1 MNRRV
6 FVTLVREYKTTA
18 FTPAFFFAVVLFP
31 AIVIGGIFII
41 GTTGLLRGQ
50 KAAIEGTI
58 AVVDQ
63 TERSIVA
70 DALAN
75 QFSPEEQR
83 RAQAETQERVRQ
95 MVEQSAPAGMVNEA
109 QMDMAMTMIGER
121 PARVTIERV
130 PADAELKSVRSR
142 LYSSGDD
149 ALLAIVVVG
158 PNALDVR
165 GAPPGVDGQSA
176 DGEATSEDGTSDEGT
191 ESQAGTEAGSDAPVE
206 PAAEPRNFA
215 ELLAG
220 YRAGT
225 YEIMTS
231 RGFDPSVRRSIE
243 GTIATNLIGERMR
256 RAGYEPATIDWLSE
270 RPLARSTTVTAEGE
284 TRSIDEMQM
293 FIPMAFMMLLWISVM
308 TGGQYLLMSTIEEKS
323 SRVMEVLLS
332 AISPTELLTGKIIGQ
347 GLVALTVLAVYV
359 GIGMVGLNQL
369 GPQLFSLLPLDILPW
384 LVVYFVIAFG
394 LFACLMAAVGSAVSD
409 IREAQSLLGPI
420 MLLLMFPLFLWFFIV
435 DSPNSVFAVV
445 LSYIPITTPFVMIL
459 RIAQT
464 TDPVPLW
471 QMITTSIVG
480 FMGVLAIGWAAIKI
494 FRIGVLMYGK
504 PPSFMDLL
512 KWLRYG

>member
-6 FVTLVREYKTTA
+6 FVTMVREYKTTA

-31 AIVIGGIFII
+31 AIIIGGIFII
-41 GTTGLLRGQ
+41 GTTGLLRSER
-50 KAAIEGTI
+50 AALEGVI
-58 AVVDQ
+58 GVADL
-63 TERSIVA
+63 TENGIVA
-70 DALAN
+70 EALQS
-75 QFSPEEQR
+75 QFDPVRR
-83 RAQAETQERVRQ
+83 RAEQEARAAEVQRVLEEKMPPGMADSTQTQ
-95 MVEQSAPAGMVNEA
+95 
-109 QMDMAMTMIGER
+109 MAMTMLAGRETNIAIAPIDAEADLEATK
-121 PARVTIERV
+121 ARLFSEEDDGLLAFVLVGKPTLEVRVGDQGDV
-130 PADAELKSVRSR
+130 PAAAE
-142 LYSSGDD
+142 
-149 ALLAIVVVG
+149 A
-158 PNALDVR
+158 
-165 GAPPGVDGQSA
+165 
-176 DGEATSEDGTSDEGT
+176 
-191 ESQAGTEAGSDAPVE
+191 DAPQTVT
-206 PAAEPRNFA
+206 AAADR
-215 ELLAG
+215 LG
-220 YRAGT
+220 RGR
-225 YEIMTS
+225 YEVYTS
-231 RGFDPSVRRSIE
+231 RGFDPQARRDMERYIDDA
-243 GTIATNLIGERMR
+243 IVDERMR
-256 RAGYEPATIDWLSE
+256 VAGLDPELVSTLRQRPISAT
-270 RPLARSTTVTAEGE
+270 TTVTADAE
-284 TRSIDEMQM
+284 TASIDEMQM

-369 GPQLFSLLPLDILPW
+369 GPQLFSLLPMDILPW

-471 QMITTSIVG
+471 QMISTSFVG
-480 FMGVLAIGWAAIKI
+480 FAGVLVIGWAAVKI